1 MLMRRDKVGKEILEI
16 SDPANLPT
24 LQSNRFKI
32 KQAFDLRGLLLTANH
47 DM

>member
-24 LQSNRFKI
+24 LRWNGFQN
-32 KQAFDLRGLLLTANH
+32 QTA
-47 DM
+47 D